1 MNRKE
6 QLDQLIESLDQLVN
20 ILRHDKN
27 CQWAQHFEGRLQEAK
42 RVRERGF
49 EQKDLNQLSTAVMSV
64 YGGAGSFN
72 DYAPTVFNKETGKIT
87 VIQGMEEL
95 SHCSELVYQYALA
108 LRAVE
113 SKQAQSKSKRYN

>member
-6 QLDQLIESLDQLVN
+6 QLDKLIEELDQLIK

-27 CQWAQHFEGRLQEAK
+27 CQWIQHFEDRLQEARILK
-42 RVRERGF
+42 DQCF

-72 DYAPTVFNKETGKIT
+72 DYAPTVFSKETGKIT
-87 VIQGMEEL
+87 GIQGMEEL
-95 SHCSELVYQYALA
+95 SRWSKLVHQYALE
-108 LRAVE
+108 LRAINI
-113 SKQAQSKSKRYN
+113 K